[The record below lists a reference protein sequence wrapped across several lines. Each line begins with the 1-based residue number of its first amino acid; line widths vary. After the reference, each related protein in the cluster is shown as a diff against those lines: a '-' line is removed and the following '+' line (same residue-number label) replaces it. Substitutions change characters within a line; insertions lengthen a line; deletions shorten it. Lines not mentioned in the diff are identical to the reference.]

1 MLKNKGEKMKTL
13 NKEEIAEVMS
23 SGSGVVYFGAPWCKD
38 CKFAK
43 PILEELKKSYQNVNF
58 YDVNVDDSEGVRDEY
73 SIRHIPTIFYLKDGK
88 EMHERVVEPHSKNT
102 IEEGIKKII

>member
-1 MLKNKGEKMKTL
+1 MKPL
-13 NKEEIAEVMS
+13 SKEEINKIMS

-43 PILEELKKSYQNVNF
+43 PILEELEKSYQNTSF

-73 SIRHIPTIFYLKDGK
+73 GIRHIPTIFFLKDGQ

-102 IEEGIKKII
+102 IEEAIKKLV